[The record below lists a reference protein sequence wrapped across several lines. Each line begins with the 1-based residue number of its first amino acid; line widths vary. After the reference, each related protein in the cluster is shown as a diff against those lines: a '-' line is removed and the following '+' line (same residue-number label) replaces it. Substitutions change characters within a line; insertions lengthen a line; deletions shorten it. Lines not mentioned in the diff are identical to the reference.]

1 MLRYTLLSV
10 IALSAF
16 AQPPV
21 RTYVDAHQAE
31 ILREFVD
38 LLAIPNVAKDS
49 NNIRRNADLIQKM
62 MGLRGI
68 PTRLLETA
76 GAPPVV
82 FGEIETPGAT
92 RTLIFYA
99 HYDGQPVDPKEWT
112 GGNPFAP
119 TLRSALI

>member
-1 MLRYTLLSV
+1 MICMLLFLVLLATFLPV
-10 IALSAF
+10 L

-21 RTYVDAHQAE
+21 RVYVEAHEPE

-38 LLAIPNVAKDS
+38 LLAIPNVASDR
-49 NNIRRNADLIQKM
+49 NNIRRNAALVQKM

-68 PTRLLETA
+68 PTRLLETP

-99 HYDGQPVDPKEWT
+99 HYDG
-112 GGNPFAP
+112 
-119 TLRSALI
+119 